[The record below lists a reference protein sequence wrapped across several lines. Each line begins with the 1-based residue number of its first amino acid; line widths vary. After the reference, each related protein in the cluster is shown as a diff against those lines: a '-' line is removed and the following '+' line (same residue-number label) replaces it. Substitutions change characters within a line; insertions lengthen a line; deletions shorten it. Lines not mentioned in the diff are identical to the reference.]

1 MQPNTFHEDTQRR
14 DMLDKGVERAGRVR
28 VPESW
33 RMDAWARIRAAL
45 AMALPPE
52 GWLERT
58 VPTSRRGAR
67 GPSGNHP
74 FVVQMSHLLKQRADR
89 AQAASISARYKIR
102 KWHCTVA
109 PDAFPSLSRPV
120 AEPVQRPGHA
130 VHRPCHTRARQARG
144 AWEHGAAGGSNA
156 VVVNEE
162 HHAMTCAGSTAR
174 PEETTYGLKAIA
186 ALSVMY

>member
-1 MQPNTFHEDTQRR
+1 MKGSRR
-14 DMLDKGVERAGRVR
+14 LQIGGRWRGEREASGYSVQTIVPGRTLSRARASQARHAREARRVR
-28 VPESW
+28 YRLS
-33 RMDAWARIRAAL
+33 
-45 AMALPPE
+45 
-52 GWLERT
+52 
-58 VPTSRRGAR
+58 
-67 GPSGNHP
+67 
-74 FVVQMSHLLKQRADR
+74 LKPYRKTDDR
-89 AQAASISARYKIR
+89 VATSISARYTKR